1 MNIGLIHID
10 GTMPNLALMKLSAYH
25 KNKGDTVELI
35 DPDIKTGYEGFLKD
49 GYDKFYIGVIF
60 EDNIEKT
67 KIFAKQFDSVEIG
80 GYYYDPEKVLPDEIE
95 HIMPDYDIYVK
106 PKQVLKTYSGDYSMG
121 FTTRGCIH
129 KCPWCIVPKK
139 EGKIRPNADI
149 YEFWNRKHKH
159 LEILDNNPM
168 AHPEHFKKIAHQ
180 ISSNNLTA
188 SFHGLDVR
196 LLNDKNTPILA
207 TMKFKP
213 EPRFAFDTMEIE
225 PYVLRG
231 IKLLQK
237 HGIKRA
243 LWYVLVG
250 FNTTWEEDM
259 HRILLLKK
267 LNQRPYVMR
276 YKTVKGIRKYADLA
290 SWVNQHQFFA
300 SMTWEEFLVCRND
313 RSKLHYKKYKHEP
326 LDDWL

>member
-1 MNIGLIHID
+1 MKIGLIHID
-10 GTMPNLALMKLSAYH
+10 GKMPNLALMKLSAYH
-25 KNKGDTVELI
+25 KTKGDSVKLI
-35 DPDIKTGYEGFLKD
+35 KPHIKTGYERIMECF
-49 GYDKFYIGVIF
+49 DKTYIGVIF
-60 EDNIEKT
+60 EENVEKT
-67 KIFAKQFDSVEIG
+67 KIFAKQFKNVEIG
-80 GYYYDPEKVLPDEIE
+80 GYYYNPNKILPDNIE
-95 HIMPDYDIYVK
+95 HIMPDYDIYNCN
-106 PKQVLKTYSGDYSMG
+106 YSMG

-168 AHPEHFKKIAHQ
+168 AHPEQFKKIAYQ

-196 LLNDKNTPILA
+196 LLNDKNTSILA

-237 HGIKRA
+237 HGINRA

-250 FNTTWEEDM
+250 FNTTWEQDM
-259 HRILLLKK
+259 YRIMLLKK
-267 LNQRPYVMR
+267 YNQRPYVMR
-276 YKTVKGIRKYADLA
+276 YKKVKGIRKYADLA
-290 SWVNQHQFFA
+290 SWVNQHQFFT
-300 SMTWEEFLVCRND
+300 SMSWEEFLECRND
-313 RSKLHYKKYKHEP
+313 RSKIQYKKYKNKP
-326 LDDWL
+326 LNNWI